1 MKKILL
7 ATAFICLTAGLIA
20 QPFDGGANFP
30 PNARKDKLTPDHRLR
45 SNPRQEQREE
55 KTINPRSPSN
65 KLDHMRLRNRHLV
78 QPSQPKE
85 AVKPA
90 DASDAA
96 KLENI
101 KKPGPLPKPVSGPG
115 NPLAPP
121 PKIQYAPMPVGKKV
135 FECSHCHYIYYTTY
149 MPDIVKCEKAGFNH
163 EWHLIGLKGTIW
175 FRCIN
180 CNTHVCCT
188 KTPIRSQCD
197 LETKHT
203 WEVVGQLT
211 PIQQKEEVEKEKE

>member
-1 MKKILL
+1 MKKSLL
-7 ATAFICLTAGLIA
+7 ATAFICLTAGLFA
-20 QPFDGGANFP
+20 QPFDGGNMFP
-30 PNARKDKLTPDHRLR
+30 PDSRR
-45 SNPRQEQREE
+45 SNQSHHRPRSNQQETQEE
-55 KTINPRSPSN
+55 K
-65 KLDHMRLRNRHLV
+65 KLDGRKPSDRLELQRPIYRHIT

-85 AVKPA
+85 VKPA
-90 DASDAA
+90 EQPSDAA
-96 KLENI
+96 KPVI
-101 KKPGPLPKPVSGPG
+101 TMKPGMLPKPVSGPG
-115 NPLAPP
+115 NPFAPP
-121 PKIQYAPMPVGKKV
+121 PKIKYAPMPIGKKV

-175 FRCIN
+175 FRCLN

-197 LETKHT
+197 LETKHV

-211 PIQQKEEVEKEKE
+211 PKQQKEELEKEQD

>member
-7 ATAFICLTAGLIA
+7 ATAFICLTAGLLA
-20 QPFDGGANFP
+20 QPFDGGVMFP
-30 PNARKDKLTPDHRLR
+30 PNSSQRDDQ
-45 SNPRQEQREE
+45 SNRRPRPNQQEQREE
-55 KTINPRSPSN
+55 KTLNPRSPSN
-65 KLDHMRLRNRHLV
+65 KLELMRLRNRHLV

-85 AVKPA
+85 AAKPA
-90 DASDAA
+90 EASNAA
-96 KLENI
+96 KPVTTM
-101 KKPGPLPKPVSGPG
+101 KPGTLPKPVSGPG

-121 PKIQYAPMPVGKKV
+121 PKIQYAPMPAGKKV

-197 LETKHT
+197 LETKHI

-211 PIQQKEEVEKEKE
+211 PTQQKEEVEKEKE